1 VVTWQS
7 RAHLEDH
14 FAKHGVEVGTQTVEE
29 YDASARAVLARAD
42 IIFGYDDPETGL
54 RRVGHYDSATG
65 LLTALNEYD
74 KIVTHFRT
82 DSRYVRRLRRNSE

>member
-1 VVTWQS
+1 MAAWLS

-14 FAKHGVEVGTQTVEE
+14 FAKHGVEVGARTIEE

-42 IIFGYDDPETGL
+42 IIFGYDDPERGL

-65 LLTALNEYD
+65 LFTALNEYD
-74 KIVTHFRT
+74 DIVTRFRPE
-82 DSRYVRRLRRNSE
+82 SRYVRRLRRDS